1 MKGVER
7 IVLDNPPANS
17 LDIPHLRRILKRL
30 KEIERRSDSRAVI
43 ISSSRT
49 AVFSSGLDLKAM
61 LCPGRWSTACR
72 IIQAEILV
80 YRIVRTIR
88 NSQMVFIAQLNGG
101 VIGSAVSIAMACDFR
116 LGNQDVWFWM
126 PDPRY
131 GGLPADGV
139 LDLLSAAAGPGTARR
154 LCLAMERIGAE
165 EALACGCLHRIVDR
179 DALKDTARYFAS
191 EIAVRAPLS
200 LRYTKRILNSSVR
213 IRFPFWKLLHI
224 VVSREMYR
232 RLREACRQP
241 AA

>member
-1 MKGVER
+1 
-7 IVLDNPPANS
+7 
-17 LDIPHLRRILKRL
+17 
-30 KEIERRSDSRAVI
+30 
-43 ISSSRT
+43 
-49 AVFSSGLDLKAM
+49 
-61 LCPGRWSTACR
+61 
-72 IIQAEILV
+72 
-80 YRIVRTIR
+80 
-88 NSQMVFIAQLNGG
+88 
-101 VIGSAVSIAMACDFR
+101 
-116 LGNQDVWFWM
+116 M